1 MARVQGLERFR
12 LSQEAASRYL
22 EPPGYLE
29 RAQNIS
35 SAQDISRGA
44 SGQLATRASR
54 WLGPL
59 RMTRSDTRNSPPLRS
74 LRSPRADQSCSCSLG
89 VAYRAVPAGLP
100 LASCVLAFGLP
111 RPGRGSNL
119 RPRLSPSLSL
129 SGFSEAEARAEDGGI
144 TRECRSNLLK
154 SLAVCLG
161 LPGGLERIESSSL
174 PMPSVVDVVLV
185 RSRAVLARTSEDLR
199 LYPLYFTVYKPL
211 DV

>member
-1 MARVQGLERFR
+1 MAPR
-12 LSQEAASRYL
+12 LSRRGSRLSRAFQVISRPPRVISRAARLSRAAS
-22 EPPGYLE
+22 GYLE
-29 RAQNIS
+29 R
-35 SAQDISRGA
+35 
-44 SGQLATRASR
+44 SGYLEGGVGTTRASR

-100 LASCVLAFGLP
+100 LTSCVLAFGLP

-154 SLAVCLG
+154 SLRYV
-161 LPGGLERIESSSL
+161 
-174 PMPSVVDVVLV
+174 
-185 RSRAVLARTSEDLR
+185 
-199 LYPLYFTVYKPL
+199 
-211 DV
+211 